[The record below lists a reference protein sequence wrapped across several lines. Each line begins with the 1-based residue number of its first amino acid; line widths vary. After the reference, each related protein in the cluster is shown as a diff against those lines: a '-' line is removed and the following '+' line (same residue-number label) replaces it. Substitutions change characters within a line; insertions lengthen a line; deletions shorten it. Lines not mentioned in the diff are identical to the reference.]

1 MENIFINIPAL
12 TISDIFNSLEPNT
25 TAFGGV
31 ATGNMNAHE
40 AARVVPTRSKKG
52 FICIIFAMG
61 IITGRSIAVV
71 AILEV
76 ISVKKL
82 TPAIIKR
89 ITNSELEKVTK
100 DN

>member
-25 TAFGGV
+25 TALGGV
-31 ATGNMNAHE
+31 ATGNMNAQE
-40 AARVVPTRSKKG
+40 AARVVPARSKKG
-52 FICIIFAMG
+52 FICIIFAIG

-71 AILEV
+71 AIFEV

-82 TPAIIKR
+82 TPVIIKR
-89 ITNSELEKVTK
+89 IINSELEKVTK

>member
-61 IITGRSIAVV
+61 IIKHFFGGAY
-71 AILEV
+71 
-76 ISVKKL
+76 
-82 TPAIIKR
+82 
-89 ITNSELEKVTK
+89 
-100 DN
+100 

>member
-1 MENIFINIPAL
+1 
-12 TISDIFNSLEPNT
+12 
-25 TAFGGV
+25 
-31 ATGNMNAHE
+31 
-40 AARVVPTRSKKG
+40 
-52 FICIIFAMG
+52 MG

-71 AILEV
+71 AIFEV

-82 TPAIIKR
+82 TPVIIKR